1 MAISLVSSDSTGFAD
16 GNGGHLYTFPGGAP
30 TAGQWDVLAVN
41 SDTVVSS
48 VTSSS
53 GAAWILQTN
62 FLSNQDSQLYT
73 RQASGG
79 EPATATITTAGN
91 FNAALTT
98 SRWDGVAAAD
108 VAVNAHVD
116 ASLGST
122 TPAVSTGTLAETGEA
137 VIAVGAL
144 HGFGG
149 TPPASPIWSAGYTGV
164 QAVTQGSGAPGC
176 ANYMA
181 YKLGAGT
188 AAEAP
193 NVSWTND
200 VLDRYI
206 LVVTLTASVPT
217 DVDPDSLSVPI
228 SFGSPT
234 IADGSLA
241 VAPGSLDIPVSFGA
255 PTATDSALAVAP
267 DSLNVPVSFGNPD
280 VNLSAATVSPD
291 GLAIPVTFGN
301 PTVGMLDTGGDQL
314 LLPQAQNLLDCLCAV
329 LDEVPNT
336 PEICAF
342 RAGADAIQDMGP
354 FFDECCSGQA
364 YVRIAGYGPT
374 ASPGVDFPSPSTDF
388 AISGCGV
395 MAWGLNLEIGIFRC
409 LGDSPLSAADWLA
422 ITTQQMADAKSMRR
436 AVCCWMNGTITDV
449 PLDPFTVQIGNWE
462 PQGPEGNCIGGILRV
477 AVEIDNCSEC

>member
-1 MAISLVSSDSTGFAD
+1 MAITPVSSDSAGFAD
-16 GNGGHLYTFPGGAP
+16 GNGGHLYTYPGGAP
-30 TAGQWDVLAVN
+30 TVGQWDVLAVN
-41 SDTVVSS
+41 SDTVISS
-48 VTSSS
+48 VTSGS
-53 GAAWILQTN
+53 GAAWNLQTN
-62 FLSNQDSQLYT
+62 FLNNQDSQLYT

-79 EPATATITTAGN
+79 EPATVTITTAGN
-91 FNAALTT
+91 FNASLTM
-98 SRWDGVAAAD
+98 SRWDGVNTVD
-108 VAVNAHVD
+108 VAVNAHAD
-116 ASLGST
+116 ATLGST

-144 HGFGG
+144 HGFGV
-149 TPPASPIWSAGYTGV
+149 TPTSPVWSSGFTAL

-176 ANYMA
+176 ASYMA

-188 AAEAP
+188 AAETP
-193 NVSWTND
+193 SVSWTND

-206 LVVTLTASVPT
+206 LVVTFTASVPV
-217 DVDPDSLSVPI
+217 DVD
-228 SFGSPT
+228 
-234 IADGSLA
+234 
-241 VAPGSLDIPVSFGA
+241 
-255 PTATDSALAVAP
+255 P
-267 DSLNVPVSFGNPD
+267 DSLNVPVSFGSPTVTDGSMAVTPDSLNVPVSLGAPTVADSSMALVPDSLDIPVTFGNPD
-280 VNLSAATVSPD
+280 VNLSAATVTPD
-291 GLAIPVTFGN
+291 GLSIPITFGN

-342 RAGADAIQDMGP
+342 RAGSDAIQDMGP

-388 AISGCGV
+388 AVSGCGV
-395 MAWGLNLEIGIFRC
+395 MAWALNMEIGIFRC

-422 ITTQQMADAKSMRR
+422 ITAQQMADAKAMRR
-436 AVCCWMNGTITDV
+436 AVCCFMAGTITGV

-477 AVEIDNCSEC
+477 SVEVDNCSEC